1 MNTEQR
7 LDARRHDEPLTMTN
21 ELSDGKPPALTQ
33 LAPDVWCLRD
43 KIVNLFFVGS
53 KEKWMLV
60 DTGLYGSA
68 STIKR
73 TAEKLFGAN
82 TPQFIFLT
90 HGHFDHVGAVKT
102 LAEEWNVAVYAH
114 ERELPFLTGRESY
127 PPPDPT
133 VGGGM
138 MAASSFLYPRSPID
152 LGERVKAVNGE
163 RVHGFDEWQILH
175 TPGHT
180 QGHVSLFRERDRFL
194 IAGDAFVTTK
204 QESLTAVFTQK
215 VEFHGPPAYFT
226 PDWISA
232 RTSVEKLAR
241 LKPDT
246 IATGHGQPLR
256 GAEMQQKLETLARDF
271 DRIAVP
277 AQGRYVPESL
287 KREADK
293 TSSPVPVKVLIGIAV
308 IGLGALCFGGKS
320 KSSSRKFK
328 RRAPRLSHSRDIR
341 TV

>member
-1 MNTEQR
+1 MNTEQT
-7 LDARRHDEPLTMTN
+7 LDAPRHDEPLTMTN
-21 ELSDGKPPALTQ
+21 ELSDGKPPSLTQ
-33 LAPDVWCLRD
+33 IAADVWCLRD

-53 KEKWMLV
+53 KEKWMMV

-68 STIKR
+68 STIKG

-82 TPQFIFLT
+82 TPPQFIFLT

-127 PPPDPT
+127 QPPDST

-152 LGERVKAVNGE
+152 LGGRVKAVHGE
-163 RVHGFDEWQILH
+163 SLNGFDEWRVVH

-180 QGHVSLFRERDRFL
+180 QGHVSLFRERDRLL

-204 QESLTAVFTQK
+204 QESLIAVLTQK
-215 VEFHGPPAYFT
+215 VELHGPPAYFT

-232 RTSVEKLAR
+232 RMSVEKLAA

-256 GAEMQQKLETLARDF
+256 GVGMQQKLETLARDF
-271 DRIAVP
+271 NRIAVP

-287 KREADK
+287 KRDADK
-293 TSSPVPVKVLIGIAV
+293 TSSPVPAKVLIGIAV
-308 IGLGALCFGGKS
+308 IGLGALLLGGKN

-328 RRAPRLSHSRDIR
+328 RRVSR
-341 TV
+341 